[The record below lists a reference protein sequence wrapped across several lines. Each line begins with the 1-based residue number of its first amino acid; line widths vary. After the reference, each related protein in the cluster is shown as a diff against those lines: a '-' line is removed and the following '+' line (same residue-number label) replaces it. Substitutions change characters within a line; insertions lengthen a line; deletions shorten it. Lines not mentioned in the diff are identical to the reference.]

1 MDFNTGIRG
10 LFGEAADK
18 DPPAELSGDLLV
30 IDCRGCAIAP
40 VPGSNECL
48 RCMVRSMCNAG
59 SADRV
64 VLRTGRD
71 IEISGKAGRMV
82 KEAASTMRWSIPLV
96 KPKGRCRM
104 CPASRDAVVRAAWD
118 RFPDGPDG
126 AIRAMLTDIP
136 DREGCAECAAGTA
149 RVLDQIG
156 DGIARMTDSL
166 RAGRRAVR

>member
-1 MDFNTGIRG
+1 MDFDTGIRG
-10 LFGEAADK
+10 LFGGTADK

-30 IDCRGCAIAP
+30 IDCRGCAYAP

-48 RCMVRSMCNAG
+48 RCMVRSMCGAG

-71 IEISGKAGRMV
+71 IEISGRAGRAV
-82 KEAASTMRWSIPLV
+82 KEAASAMRWSIPIA

-104 CPASRDAVVRAAWD
+104 CPASRDSVVRAAWD

-126 AIRAMLTDIP
+126 TVRAMLTDIP
-136 DREGCAECAAGTA
+136 DREGCAECVSGTA

-156 DGIARMTDSL
+156 DCIEGMTDSL
-166 RAGRRAVR
+166 RTGRRTA